1 MQPRF
6 VLAADHLRLTGA
18 LAQARAEVVE
28 MLRGASERG
37 DESSVPLALAYLS
50 HIECELGDLE
60 RALEH
65 AREGQVT
72 SEQAGQDT
80 SRAFNVAL
88 ESLAEARRGQEERAR
103 AVALHALELVPETGG
118 RRAELVAT
126 SALGHLELVLGAP
139 DATVARLEPA
149 VAFVRQEALAEP
161 GVAPFV
167 VDHVEALV
175 ELGRR
180 DDAAEV
186 LEWYEGHA
194 SALERA
200 AALANCLRCRGL
212 MAAQAGELDAALA
225 SYREALEWHAQVELP
240 LDRGRTLLAL
250 GVTQRRA
257 KRRREARET
266 LEEALAIFRR
276 IGAELWAERAGA
288 ELRRISGRAATPGA
302 LTPAEERVAAL
313 VAEGK
318 TNREVAAALF
328 LSDRT
333 VEGHLSRIFGKLGIK
348 HRAEL
353 ARVLASRQTQ
363 GIEAP
368 NPGDSPVS
376 AGPVAP

>member
-1 MQPRF
+1 
-6 VLAADHLRLTGA
+6 
-18 LAQARAEVVE
+18 
-28 MLRGASERG
+28 
-37 DESSVPLALAYLS
+37 
-50 HIECELGDLE
+50 
-60 RALEH
+60 
-65 AREGQVT
+65 
-72 SEQAGQDT
+72 
-80 SRAFNVAL
+80 
-88 ESLAEARRGQEERAR
+88 
-103 AVALHALELVPETGG
+103 
-118 RRAELVAT
+118 
-126 SALGHLELVLGAP
+126 
-139 DATVARLEPA
+139 
-149 VAFVRQEALAEP
+149 
-161 GVAPFV
+161 
-167 VDHVEALV
+167 
-175 ELGRR
+175 
-180 DDAAEV
+180 
-186 LEWYEGHA
+186 
-194 SALERA
+194 
-200 AALANCLRCRGL
+200 